1 MSTSGATKE
10 SLGRRIEELGG
21 DARAS
26 ALGETNMSPN
36 GERLDASAALAALS
50 TPTRITGGSRSR
62 SRSIAP
68 LPNPT
73 SRGGRRDVV
82 KGRLFGIGVVV
93 VVVVVVAAA
102 ADVRRLRS
110 VRSVRAAPPAST
122 TSRSPPLVATSS
134 AGARP
139 LSLFFGSSPNAT
151 RIAAGA
157 VELSSARMQS
167 SLRNTSDAN
176 ARVATEPRVSRAA
189 TATMCRAYVPATSAV
204 TAPART
210 SSAVMASLLA
220 APRNAAPV
228 SGSGRHRQDGSFA
241 NRTIE
246 TGSSWS
252 VSAAW

>member
-1 MSTSGATKE
+1 MSTSGAT
-10 SLGRRIEELGG
+10 SPGRRIEELGG

-26 ALGETNMSPN
+26 ALGETNMSPS

-68 LPNPT
+68 LPKPT
-73 SRGGRRDVV
+73 SRGGRRVV
-82 KGRLFGIGVVV
+82 KGRLFGVGGVVV
-93 VVVVVVAAA
+93 VVVVVVVAE
-102 ADVRRLRS
+102 DVRRL
-110 VRSVRAAPPAST
+110 RAAPPAST

-139 LSLFFGSSPNAT
+139 SSLFFGSSPNAT

-157 VELSSARMQS
+157 VELSSGRMQS

-189 TATMCRAYVPATSAV
+189 TATICRAYVPATSAV

-210 SSAVMASLLA
+210 SSFVMASLLA

-252 VSAAW
+252 VSRAW

>member
-1 MSTSGATKE
+1 
-10 SLGRRIEELGG
+10 
-21 DARAS
+21 
-26 ALGETNMSPN
+26 MSPN

-82 KGRLFGIGVVV
+82 KGRLFGVGVVV
-93 VVVVVVAAA
+93 VVVVVVVA